1 MKHSFSHR
9 HRKASKFPASDAN
22 NRKKKSSGRTGWF
35 ILRTWLV
42 IFISV
47 EIASA
52 RWLHVRTA
60 PAKSQLLPGEV
71 SLAAKWCGETP
82 VAQPLLRWVIVNH
95 PTSPSSN
102 SAVIQVKLLYIR
114 AAAADWSTL
123 RLCSPLQQQNR
134 RVFSWPCKNSCW
146 GLSYEDA
153 AQAGCLK
160 KTGKLASLFFYV
172 NCPEPSSKRAK
183 KAMLTLCIVR
193 RYFPLHIWICLL
205 NLPGLYP
212 WILNSLITMH

>member
-1 MKHSFSHR
+1 MKHSFSNR
-9 HRKASKFPASDAN
+9 HKKASKFPVSDVN

-47 EIASA
+47 ETASA
-52 RWLHVRTA
+52 RWLHVKM
-60 PAKSQLLPGEV
+60 KSQLLPREV

-82 VAQPLLRWVIVNH
+82 VAQPLLWWVIISH
-95 PTSPSSN
+95 PTSPSQN
-102 SAVIQVKLLYIR
+102 STVIQVKLLYIR
-114 AAAADWSTL
+114 AAAADWSML
-123 RLCSPLQQQNR
+123 RLCSHLQQQHR
-134 RVFSWPCKNSCW
+134 RVFSWPWKKCW
-146 GLSYEDA
+146 GLPYKDA
-153 AQAGCLK
+153 AQVGCLK
-160 KTGKLASLFFYV
+160 KTGKLASLFPCV
-172 NCPEPSSKRAK
+172 NCPEPSGKRAK

-193 RYFPLHIWICLL
+193 RYYPLHIWICLL